1 MKLSDVMSAMQLS
14 TYAEL
19 GLVLFLFAFV
29 LVAIDLARKNKEE
42 LEHAEQLPL
51 DDPRPSQERSP

>member
-1 MKLSDVMSAMQLS
+1 MSAMQLS